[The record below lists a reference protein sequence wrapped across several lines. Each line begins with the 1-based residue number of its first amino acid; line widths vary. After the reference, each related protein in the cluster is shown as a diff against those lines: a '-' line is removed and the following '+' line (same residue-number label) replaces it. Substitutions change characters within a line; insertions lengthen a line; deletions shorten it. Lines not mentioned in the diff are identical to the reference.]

1 MILLASFMSLGMMVI
16 LLAWME
22 HRFVSS
28 NNPTKEDSAASCRAN
43 KADLWNL
50 YPLPSQSSA
59 ARSPLPAPG
68 RGASWSASLWTSDT
82 S

>member
-28 NNPTKEDSAASCRAN
+28 NNPTKDDSAASCRAN

-50 YPLPSQSSA
+50 YPLPS
-59 ARSPLPAPG
+59 
-68 RGASWSASLWTSDT
+68 
-82 S
+82 